1 MKRSFSMRSKR
12 ISDIEDYIYE
22 NKTVTLDQLCRV
34 FDVSKNTVRRDLKE
48 IISGGN
54 FKKIYGG
61 ITVKDSKDLPPF
73 SERNI
78 SNLDAKKRI
87 AARAAELVEDSDVI
101 FIDSGTTTIHM
112 IDYIKNRKNLTVITS
127 NLEVMIRV
135 IPYENIKLIT
145 LSGELDRN
153 TLSFTGD
160 TASAVLK
167 SYNISKAFMASAGL
181 SVDGGVTNS
190 STKEYDIKCTAV
202 KRSNSVYL
210 LAGKDKYNV
219 VAIMTYCALDKLTG
233 LIADEPPPQDIAD
246 YMEEHE
252 IGLFLAR

>member
-1 MKRSFSMRSKR
+1 MRSKR

-34 FDVSKNTVRRDLKE
+34 FDVSKNTIRRDLKE
-48 IISGGN
+48 IILDGN

-61 ITVKDSKDLPPF
+61 VTVKDNKDLLPF

-78 SNLDAKKRI
+78 NNLDAKKKI
-87 AARAAELVEDSDVI
+87 AAKAAELVEDSDVI

-112 IDYIKNRKNLTVITS
+112 IDYIKDKKNLTIITN

-135 IPYENIKLIT
+135 IPYENIKLIS

-160 TASAVLK
+160 TASLVLK
-167 SYNISKAFMASAGL
+167 SYNISKAFMASAGV

-190 STKEYDIKCTAV
+190 STKEYDIKGTAV
-202 KRSNSVYL
+202 KRSNKVYL
-210 LAGKDKYNV
+210 LTSTDKFNG
-219 VAIMTYCALDKLTG
+219 VAIMTYCTLDKLSG
-233 LIADEPPPQDIAD
+233 IICDGKPSQDIKE
-246 YMEEHE
+246 YMDEHE
-252 IGLFLAR
+252 MELYIAE

>member
-1 MKRSFSMRSKR
+1 MRSKR

-34 FDVSKNTVRRDLKE
+34 FDVSKNTIRRDLKE
-48 IISGGN
+48 IISDGN

-61 ITVKDSKDLPPF
+61 VTVKDNKDLLPF

-78 SNLDAKKRI
+78 NNLDAKRKI
-87 AARAAELVEDSDVI
+87 AEKAADLVEDSDVI

-112 IDYIKNRKNLTVITS
+112 IDYIKEKKNLTVITN

-135 IPYENIKLIT
+135 IPYENIKLIS

-160 TASAVLK
+160 TASLVLK
-167 SYNISKAFMASAGL
+167 SYNISKAFMASAGV
-181 SVDGGVTNS
+181 SVNGGVTNS
-190 STKEYDIKCTAV
+190 STKEYDIKSTAV
-202 KRSNSVYL
+202 KRSNKVYL
-210 LAGKDKYNV
+210 LTSEDKFNL
-219 VAIMTYCALDKLTG
+219 VAIMTYCTLDKLSGIVTDG
-233 LIADEPPPQDIAD
+233 MPPQDVKE
-246 YMEEHE
+246 YMDEHE
-252 IGLFLAR
+252 IEMYLAK

>member
-1 MKRSFSMRSKR
+1 MRSKR

-34 FDVSKNTVRRDLKE
+34 FDVSKNTIRRDLKE

-61 ITVKDSKDLPPF
+61 VTVKDNKDMLPF

-78 SNLDAKKRI
+78 ANLDVKKKI
-87 AARAAELVEDSDVI
+87 AAKASELVEDSDVI

-112 IDYIKNRKNLTVITS
+112 IDYIKERKNLTVITN

-135 IPYENIKLIT
+135 IPYENIKLIS

-160 TASAVLK
+160 TASSVLK
-167 SYNISKAFMASAGL
+167 SYNISKSFMASAGV
-181 SVDGGVTNS
+181 SIDGGVTNS
-190 STKEYDIKCTAV
+190 STKEYDIKSTAV
-202 KRSNSVYL
+202 KRSNRVYL
-210 LAGKDKYNV
+210 LTSADKFNT
-219 VAIMTYCALDKLTG
+219 VAIMTYCTMDKLTG
-233 LIADEPPPQDIAD
+233 IITDGEPPEDIAE
-246 YMEEHE
+246 YMAEHE
-252 IGLFLAR
+252 IELFYAE

>member
-1 MKRSFSMRSKR
+1 MRSKR

-34 FDVSKNTVRRDLKE
+34 FDVSKNTIRRDLKE

-78 SNLDAKKRI
+78 SNLEEKKKI
-87 AARAAELVEDSDVI
+87 AAKAAELVEDSDVI

-112 IDYIKNRKNLTVITS
+112 IDYIKDKKNLTVITN
-127 NLEVMIRV
+127 NLEIMIRV

-145 LSGELDRN
+145 LSGELDRI

-167 SYNISKAFMASAGL
+167 SYNISKAFMASAGVT
-181 SVDGGVTNS
+181 VDSGVTNS
-190 STKEYDIKCTAV
+190 STKEYDVKCTAV
-202 KRSNSVYL
+202 KRSNKVYL
-210 LAGKDKYNV
+210 LTTGEKFNA
-219 VAIMTYCALDKLTG
+219 VAIMTYCTLDKLTA
-233 LIADEPPPQDIAD
+233 IITDVKPPKDIAD
-246 YMEEHE
+246 YMEEHDV
-252 IGLFLAR
+252 GLYIAK

>member
-1 MKRSFSMRSKR
+1 MRSKR

-34 FDVSKNTVRRDLKE
+34 FDVSKNTIRRDLKE

-61 ITVKDSKDLPPF
+61 VTVKDNKDMLPF

-78 SNLDAKKRI
+78 ANLDVKKKI
-87 AARAAELVEDSDVI
+87 AAKAAELVEDSDVI

-112 IDYIKNRKNLTVITS
+112 IDYIKERKNLTVITN

-135 IPYENIKLIT
+135 IPYENIKLIS

-160 TASAVLK
+160 TASSVLK
-167 SYNISKAFMASAGL
+167 SYNISKSFMASAGV
-181 SVDGGVTNS
+181 SIDGGVTNS
-190 STKEYDIKCTAV
+190 STKEYDIKSTAV
-202 KRSNSVYL
+202 KRSNRVYL
-210 LAGKDKYNV
+210 LTSADKFNT
-219 VAIMTYCALDKLTG
+219 VAIMTYCTMDKLTG
-233 LIADEPPPQDIAD
+233 IITDGEPPEDIAE
-246 YMEEHE
+246 YMAEHE
-252 IGLFLAR
+252 IELFYAE

>member
-1 MKRSFSMRSKR
+1 MRSKR

-34 FDVSKNTVRRDLKE
+34 FDVSKNTIRRDLKE

-61 ITVKDSKDLPPF
+61 ITVKDNKDLLPF

-78 SNLDAKKRI
+78 SNLDAKKKI
-87 AARAAELVEDSDVI
+87 AAKAAELVEDSDVI

-112 IDYIKNRKNLTVITS
+112 IDFIKEKKNLTIITN

-135 IPYENIKLIT
+135 IPYENIKLIS

-167 SYNISKAFMASAGL
+167 SYNISKAFMASAGV
-181 SVDGGVTNS
+181 SINGGVTNS
-190 STKEYDIKCTAV
+190 STKEYDIKSTAV

-210 LAGKDKYNV
+210 LTSEDKFNL
-219 VAIMTYCALDKLTG
+219 VAIMTYCTLDKLTG
-233 LIADEPPPQDIAD
+233 IITDGHPPQDIHD
-246 YMEEHE
+246 FMTDHGMDL
-252 IGLFLAR
+252 IIAR

>member
-1 MKRSFSMRSKR
+1 MRSKR

-34 FDVSKNTVRRDLKE
+34 FDVSKNTIRRDLKE

-61 ITVKDSKDLPPF
+61 VTVKDNKDMLPF

-78 SNLDAKKRI
+78 ANLDVKKKI

-112 IDYIKNRKNLTVITS
+112 IDYIKEKKNLTVITN

-135 IPYENIKLIT
+135 IPYENIKLIS

-160 TASAVLK
+160 TASSVLK
-167 SYNISKAFMASAGL
+167 SYNISKSFMASAGV
-181 SVDGGVTNS
+181 SIDGGVTNS
-190 STKEYDIKCTAV
+190 STKEYDIKSTAV
-202 KRSNSVYL
+202 KRSNRVYL
-210 LAGKDKYNV
+210 LTSADKFNT
-219 VAIMTYCALDKLTG
+219 VAIMTYCTMDKLTG
-233 LIADEPPPQDIAD
+233 IITDGEPPEDIAE
-246 YMEEHE
+246 YMAEHE
-252 IGLFLAR
+252 IELFYAK

>member
-1 MKRSFSMRSKR
+1 MRSKR
-12 ISDIEDYIYE
+12 ISDIQDYIYE

-34 FDVSKNTVRRDLKE
+34 FDVSKNTIRRDLKE

-61 ITVKDSKDLPPF
+61 VTVKDSKDLPPF

-78 SNLDAKKRI
+78 SNLEAKKKI
-87 AARAAELVEDSDVI
+87 AAKAAELVEDSDVI

-112 IDYIKNRKNLTVITS
+112 IDYIKDRKNLTIITS

-160 TASAVLK
+160 TASMVLK
-167 SYNISKAFMASAGL
+167 SYNISKAFMASAGV

-190 STKEYDIKCTAV
+190 STKEYDIKSTAV

-210 LAGKDKYNV
+210 LASKEKFNV
-219 VAIMTYCALDKLTG
+219 VAIMTYCTLDKLTG
-233 LIADEPPPQDIAD
+233 LIADDKPPQDMMD
-246 YMEEHE
+246 YMDEHG
-252 IGLFLAR
+252 IKLYLAQ